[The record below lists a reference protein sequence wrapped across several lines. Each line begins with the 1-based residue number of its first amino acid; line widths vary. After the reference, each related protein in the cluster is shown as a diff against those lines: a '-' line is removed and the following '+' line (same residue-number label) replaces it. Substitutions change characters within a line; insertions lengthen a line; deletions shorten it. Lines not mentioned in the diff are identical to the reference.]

1 MNYAQIITHDV
12 ANGPGMRLSLF
23 VSGCSRKCK
32 GCFNKVAWDR
42 NYGQRFTE
50 TVKRDLI
57 EELAKPTYQG
67 ITILGGEPFER
78 YNKEWIRLLLLDIK
92 AFMFGNS
99 LPEKNVWIYTG
110 FTYEEL
116 MADPVSCD
124 ILKLSDVLVD
134 GPFVEELKNLSLR
147 FRGSSNQRIIDLK
160 KSTEKGPI
168 MSPYMDKDYT
178 GE

>member
-1 MNYAQIITHDV
+1 
-12 ANGPGMRLSLF
+12 
-23 VSGCSRKCK
+23 
-32 GCFNKVAWDR
+32 
-42 NYGQRFTE
+42 
-50 TVKRDLI
+50 
-57 EELAKPTYQG
+57 
-67 ITILGGEPFER
+67 
-78 YNKEWIRLLLLDIK
+78 
-92 AFMFGNS
+92 
-99 LPEKNVWIYTG
+99 
-110 FTYEEL
+110 
-116 MADPVSCD
+116 MADPVSRD